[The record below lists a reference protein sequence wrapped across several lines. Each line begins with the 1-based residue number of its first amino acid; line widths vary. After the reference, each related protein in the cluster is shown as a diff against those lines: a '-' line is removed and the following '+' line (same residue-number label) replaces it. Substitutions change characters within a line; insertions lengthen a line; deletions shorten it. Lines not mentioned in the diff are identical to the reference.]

1 MQLNDGYRLAALR
14 NVQQFLADH
23 ADELSRVAQS
33 GASRRLD
40 SLLDELSCLVTEQ
53 AAATLLARA
62 ATRRLHI
69 LRRRLFE
76 EHLTPITRIARAE
89 LADHPE
95 MIAFRMPRPSVPVVL
110 LATNALGMARVAAP
124 HAAIF
129 VEAGLP
135 DDFLDRLK
143 EAVDDLVEANLT
155 RASWRGRV
163 RGATVGITTRLAD
176 GRRTVGMLDSF
187 VRLATR
193 DHQQLR
199 AAWLTVR
206 TIGAVPGRRRLGSG
220 APDGT
225 PVRLLTASATPAI
238 EGVEG
243 DALLQAGKPLL
254 LSGPSS
260 QAEMRDSAGSAPSPT
275 LAAG

>member
-1 MQLNDGYRLAALR
+1 VTQT
-14 NVQQFLADH
+14 
-23 ADELSRVAQS
+23 

-40 SLLDELSCLVTEQ
+40 SILDELSSLVTEQ

-110 LATNALGMARVAAP
+110 LATNVLGMARVAAP

-163 RGATVGITTRLAD
+163 RGATVAITTRLAD
-176 GRRTVGMLDSF
+176 GRRTVAMLDSF

-199 AAWLTVR
+199 AAWLTVH
-206 TIGAVPGRRRLGSG
+206 TIAAVPGRRRLSSG

-225 PVRLLTASATPAI
+225 PVRLLAAAATPGTEAS
-238 EGVEG
+238 EGE
-243 DALLQAGKPLL
+243 ALLQQKRPLL
-254 LSGPSS
+254 LPGMSS
-260 QAEMRDSAGSAPSPT
+260 QAETIAPAGSAPAV
-275 LAAG
+275 AAG